1 VILAE
6 SLGKGIPE
14 ASWRADTTT
23 NGQIPWNQAIPERGT
38 RTLAV
43 NPKVCLSHKEDRML
57 RLRTWIYR
65 YSLLAVLV
73 LTAGAGLK
81 W

>member
-1 VILAE
+1 MARNPCTE
-6 SLGKGIPE
+6 
-14 ASWRADTTT
+14 
-23 NGQIPWNQAIPERGT
+23 AIPEGGT
-38 RTLAV
+38 RARAV

>member
-1 VILAE
+1 MARMPCTE
-6 SLGKGIPE
+6 
-14 ASWRADTTT
+14 
-23 NGQIPWNQAIPERGT
+23 AIPEQGT

-43 NPKVCLSHKEDRML
+43 NPTVCLSHKEERML